1 MSSKTDWKFTAPKKK
16 LTQSVKFLWVGFE
29 KTEIGWLR
37 ANTVGALY
45 KIDGRPWSYQ
55 PCPEA
60 CWIKINHSGLC
71 INHQEGAWAGG
82 VCSRKRWGKIFEI
95 YGRRYCT
102 MWERWSKNNKS
113 PSPVQIICLLP
124 LMEIINVGHWG
135 LTHAVQHIPVHFSP
149 NLSQYTYMLAWLFSF
164 CVSFALSNPFPFRP
178 SERLWQSKWYWCWTK
193 MIN

>member
-1 MSSKTDWKFTAPKKK
+1 MKQTVSFLCWRIYSTPQREATQTAVLQLISFSHRSTHFKTAIHIYSSQSTEDLWIQLWTAAISTLIQPHMSSKTDWKFTAPKKK

-113 PSPVQIICLLP
+113 PSPVQII
-124 LMEIINVGHWG
+124 
-135 LTHAVQHIPVHFSP
+135 
-149 NLSQYTYMLAWLFSF
+149 Y
-164 CVSFALSNPFPFRP
+164 VSYL
-178 SERLWQSKWYWCWTK
+178 
-193 MIN
+193 